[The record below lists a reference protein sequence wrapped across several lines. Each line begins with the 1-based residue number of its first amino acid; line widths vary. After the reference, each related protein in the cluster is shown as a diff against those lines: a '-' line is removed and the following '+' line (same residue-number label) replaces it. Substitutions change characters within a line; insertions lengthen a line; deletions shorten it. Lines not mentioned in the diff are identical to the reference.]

1 VDCLKFL
8 IDEEEDARGDEVVD
22 VVEDG
27 DVVEVADFDLVRGR
41 RP

>member
-27 DVVEVADFDLVRGR
+27 DVVVEDFDLVRGR